1 MPRASQFPCAHPALG
16 RMVYLVRIDRLPEP
30 SQIADSGVLRTQI
43 SDCSGQGL
51 SMALAVATRP
61 LEKVTLIVTV
71 VDYDRIGTSEAIGR
85 VVLGCNAQGAGLR
98 HWSDMLANPRRP
110 IAQWHTL
117 QEMPEKG

>member
-1 MPRASQFPCAHPALG
+1 MA
-16 RMVYLVRIDRLPEP
+16 VYCYNVNFLLFLYIL
-30 SQIADSGVLRTQI
+30 Q
-43 SDCSGQGL
+43 
-51 SMALAVATRP
+51 
-61 LEKVTLIVTV
+61 KVTLIVTV

-117 QEMPEKG
+117 QEMPEKS